1 MIRAFAFPGRT
12 ALAVLSAA
20 LIAGAPDVA
29 ASQSADAAVARIDS
43 LITAAAARGFSG
55 SILIRS
61 RDRVVLEKGYG
72 YADRENRR
80 PFTPATGLE
89 IGSITKPITLVS
101 VLKLQEQGKLQLSDS
116 LGRFFPSAPPDKR
129 GITLEQVARHRAGFP
144 DIFGSDYDPVTRD
157 WVMDK
162 LMAAPL
168 IYPPG
173 TGEQYSNAGY
183 SLLATVIELV
193 SGKPYEQFA
202 REAVLL
208 PAGVSRIGYVLAG
221 WKKEELAVGYR
232 QDAVR
237 WGTPLDSTWR
247 SDGPGWNL
255 RGNGGMFATARELAA
270 WYEGVFDG
278 KVLGPEALNTWYAI
292 ATRESPTVGGRALGH
307 AGGNGIFNMLHV
319 SYIDADTHMTLF
331 SNNAAARAE
340 PLFREFRDAL
350 ADLARQAKAKQNP
363 NGV

>member
-1 MIRAFAFPGRT
+1 MIRTFALAGRP

-20 LIAGAPDVA
+20 MVVGAPDPA
-29 ASQSADAAVARIDS
+29 AAQAADAAVARIDS
-43 LITAAAARGFSG
+43 VITAAAAHGFSG

-61 RDRVVLEKGYG
+61 RDRVLFEKGYG
-72 YADRENRR
+72 YADRERGR

-101 VLKLQEQGKLQLSDS
+101 VLKLQERGKLRLSDS

-157 WVMDK
+157 RVMDN

-168 IYPPG
+168 LYTPG
-173 TGEQYSNAGY
+173 TNERYSNAGF

-193 SGKPYEQFA
+193 SGAPYEQFA

-232 QDAVR
+232 ADGLR
-237 WGTPLDSTWR
+237 WGTPLDSAWLA
-247 SDGPGWNL
+247 DGPGWNL

-270 WYEGVFDG
+270 WYEAVFDG
-278 KVLGPEALNTWYAI
+278 KVLGPEALSTWYSI
-292 ATRESPTVGGRALGH
+292 ATRESPAAGGRALGH

-331 SNNAAARAE
+331 SNNAAMRAE
-340 PLFREFRDAL
+340 PLFREFREIL
-350 ADLARQAKAKQNP
+350 AELARAAK
-363 NGV
+363 